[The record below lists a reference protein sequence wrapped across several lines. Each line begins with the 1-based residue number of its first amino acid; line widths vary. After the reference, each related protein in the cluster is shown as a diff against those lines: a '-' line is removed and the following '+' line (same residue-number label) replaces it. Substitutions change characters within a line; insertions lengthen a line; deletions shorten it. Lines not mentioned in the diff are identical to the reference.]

1 MTETSPIY
9 NLIAAMDAEDE
20 ATAHNTTAAPDDA
33 TTDYGAR
40 AVRSAAMPA
49 DEDDES
55 RLADHVSV
63 QDSAPAGGRYQP
75 SAYYDDA
82 PREQAMPSHRH
93 RQETA
98 TAGGGYQLREVEER
112 ADGSRRVHR
121 EYEDPATGVTYVRDL
136 NG

>member
-9 NLIAAMDAEDE
+9 NLIAAMDAEDD
-20 ATAHNTTAAPDDA
+20 ATAALDDDDA

-40 AVRSAAMPA
+40 AVRSAAIPA
-49 DEDDES
+49 NEAGEN

-63 QDSAPAGGRYQP
+63 QVS
-75 SAYYDDA
+75 A
-82 PREQAMPSHRH
+82 PREDPMVPRRR
-93 RQETA
+93 RQEMS

-121 EYEDPATGVTYVRDL
+121 EYEDPATGVSYVRDL
-136 NG
+136 DG

>member
-20 ATAHNTTAAPDDA
+20 ATAYNTTAVPDDA

-40 AVRSAAMPA
+40 AVRSAAMSA
-49 DEDDES
+49 DEDDEA

-63 QDSAPAGGRYQP
+63 QDSAPGGGRYQP
-75 SAYYDDA
+75 SAYDDA
-82 PREQAMPSHRH
+82 PPEEQVVSHRH

>member
-9 NLIAAMDAEDE
+9 NLIAAMDAEDD
-20 ATAHNTTAAPDDA
+20 ATAHNTTAAPDDDDA

-40 AVRSAAMPA
+40 AVRSAAIPA
-49 DEDDES
+49 NEAGEN
-55 RLADHVSV
+55 RLVDHVSV
-63 QDSAPAGGRYQP
+63 QVS
-75 SAYYDDA
+75 A
-82 PREQAMPSHRH
+82 PREDPMVSRRR
-93 RQETA
+93 RQEMS

-136 NG
+136 DG